1 VSWLRPERLARVV
14 ITASAAVAVL
24 VGTPGGAA
32 AVPAPP
38 PPDPG
43 DFQLNSAAV
52 DANRKAAAV
61 DDLAA
66 KLAKAQTQLDQLH
79 QQLELTQEQANKA
92 TVDLAS
98 AQDAVTAA
106 DAAEADAQH
115 TVAAA
120 DADADA
126 AGQQATRFAVGS
138 FQQGSTIGNFSAYM
152 AAGSP
157 EDLLDRVALL
167 NAVGGS
173 KLDVLST
180 VAQAQSRTTGAHS
193 VAQASKAKAD
203 TAAADAGAA
212 KQTADT
218 ATKAAAQAQQTQF
231 TQAKQVETQRDRAL
245 YDYDTARQNVTGLQ
259 VQRVAFDQWVAQRR
273 AAQAAEAK
281 AAADAART
289 QVVAVGSLMS
299 PDTTGSTGSTGG
311 TVPTS
316 ANAQAAIRRAVSQ
329 LGVSYA
335 WGGGNTAGPTLGVR
349 DGGVAD
355 SYGDFAKVGFDCSG
369 LMMYAFAAVGVSLPH
384 YAGYQY
390 LAGKQ
395 VPLAQ
400 IQPGDMVFYGLSGI
414 HHVALYIGA
423 GKMIEAPESGSYVT
437 VSPLRLGDIMPNAVR
452 LT

>member
-1 VSWLRPERLARVV
+1 MSWLRPERLARVV
-14 ITASAAVAVL
+14 ITVSAAVAVL

-43 DFQLNSAAV
+43 DSQLNSAAA

-115 TVAAA
+115 VVAAA
-120 DADADA
+120 DAAAAA

-203 TAAADAGAA
+203 AAAADAGAA

-231 TQAKQVETQRDRAL
+231 TQAKQVENQRDRAL

-259 VQRVAFDQWVAQRR
+259 VQRVAFDQWAAQRR

-281 AAADAART
+281 AAADAARA

-299 PDTTGSTGSTGG
+299 PDSTGSTGST
-311 TVPTS
+311 VPAS
-316 ANAQAAIRRAVSQ
+316 ANAQAVIRRAVSQ

-335 WGGGNTAGPTLGVR
+335 WGGGNTVGSTLGVR

>member
-1 VSWLRPERLARVV
+1 MSWLRPERLARVV
-14 ITASAAVAVL
+14 ITVSAAVAVL

-43 DFQLNSAAV
+43 DSQLNSAAV

-231 TQAKQVETQRDRAL
+231 TQAKQVENQRDRAL

-299 PDTTGSTGSTGG
+299 PDSTGSTGST
-311 TVPTS
+311 VPAS

>member
-1 VSWLRPERLARVV
+1 MSWLRPERLARVV

-43 DFQLNSAAV
+43 DSQLNSAAV

-61 DDLAA
+61 ADLAA

>member
-1 VSWLRPERLARVV
+1 MSWLRPERLARVV
-14 ITASAAVAVL
+14 ITVSAAVAVL

-43 DFQLNSAAV
+43 DSQLNSAAA

-106 DAAEADAQH
+106 DTAEADAQH
-115 TVAAA
+115 TVTAADAAAAAA
-120 DADADA
+120 D
-126 AGQQATRFAVGS
+126 QQATRFAVGS

-173 KLDVLST
+173 KLDVLSS

-193 VAQASKAKAD
+193 IAQASKAKAD
-203 TAAADAGAA
+203 AAAADASTA
-212 KQTADT
+212 KQAADT

-231 TQAKQVETQRDRAL
+231 TQAKQVENQRDRAL

-281 AAADAART
+281 AAADAARA
-289 QVVAVGSLMS
+289 QVVAVGSLLS
-299 PDTTGSTGSTGG
+299 GDTAGG
-311 TVPTS
+311 TVPAS
-316 ANAQAAIRRAVSQ
+316 ANAQAVIRRAVSQ

-335 WGGGNTAGPTLGVR
+335 WGGGNAVGPTLGVR